1 MPIRRLAAL
10 TAAALLVPLLGVAD
24 RDERPAC
31 LRTDVVMTTDVD
43 SAHARSG
50 DSFAFKTVD
59 PLRAPDGTT
68 IPPGTPGYGVVAIS
82 QHAERGGRGGYVVIE
97 MRFLVLPNEHVPVT
111 IDWTTATRVAVTGAS
126 RNIPGI
132 AGAIPFV
139 GYVLGPYGFIHHG
152 KDISIVP
159 GTRIPVFVGDDVA
172 LATCRIV
179 PPTPEPA
186 PTATPS
192 PASSTTPSSTSSAAP
207 AEAPSGTPAT
217 ATTPIPAASP
227 TPRPNS
233 SPVPSPRPRGR

>member
-1 MPIRRLAAL
+1 MPIRRRSAL
-10 TAAALLVPLLGVAD
+10 IAVALLVPLLGVAEPD
-24 RDERPAC
+24 NRPAC
-31 LRTDVVMTTDVD
+31 ARTDVVMTTDVD

-50 DSFAFKTVD
+50 DAFGFKTVD
-59 PLRAPDGTT
+59 PIRAPDGTP

-97 MRFLVLPNEHVPVT
+97 ARFLLLPNEHVPVT

-152 KDISIVP
+152 KDISIEP
-159 GTRIPVFVGDDVA
+159 GTRIPVLVGDDVA

-179 PPTPEPA
+179 PPTPA
-186 PTATPS
+186 P
-192 PASSTTPSSTSSAAP
+192 
-207 AEAPSGTPAT
+207 
-217 ATTPIPAASP
+217 SP
-227 TPRPNS
+227 TPTPEPS
-233 SPVPSPRPRGR
+233 PSAPVPSTSPAAPGSPSPGPSRAP